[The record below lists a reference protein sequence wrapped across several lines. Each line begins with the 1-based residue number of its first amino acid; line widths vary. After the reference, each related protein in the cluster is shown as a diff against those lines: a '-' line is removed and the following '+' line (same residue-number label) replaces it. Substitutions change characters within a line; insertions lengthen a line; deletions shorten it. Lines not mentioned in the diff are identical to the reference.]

1 MAASIADGTQV
12 YDDLLQRFIV
22 TGYVVLPPN
31 PSVPASVH
39 ADIASSVLACG
50 FQASGRRTPYGL
62 AMLDGDAA
70 GNNLLHAAPALRGD
84 IGPGLGL
91 EGDGAHMRVGR
102 VQQPCHGLHRVARG
116 LLAEVDAKP
125 RRQNPGR
132 RGIEFRA
139 HAASPCLPAREC
151 PEDGSFT

>member
-1 MAASIADGTQV
+1 MAASIAD
-12 YDDLLQRFIV
+12 DDLLQRFIV

-70 GNNLLHAAPALRGD
+70 GNNLLHAAPALRGEPCLASPALHSALRVL
-84 IGPGLGL
+84 IGRGYRFI
-91 EGDGAHMRVGR
+91 AVRTCVSAGR
-102 VQQPCHGLHRVARG
+102 N
-116 LLAEVDAKP
+116 
-125 RRQNPGR
+125 RQCGTSTRTRAR
-132 RGIEFRA
+132 RGRA
-139 HAASPCLPAREC
+139 A
-151 PEDGSFT
+151 GSTSRTG

>member
-1 MAASIADGTQV
+1 MTFFCGDVPDTFSQKCTPDIHNITSHHTFTPLKNLMAASIADGTQV

-70 GNNLLHAAPALRGD
+70 GNNLLHAAPALRG
-84 IGPGLGL
+84 
-91 EGDGAHMRVGR
+91 E
-102 VQQPCHGLHRVARG
+102 PCL
-116 LLAEVDAKP
+116 
-125 RRQNPGR
+125 
-132 RGIEFRA
+132 
-139 HAASPCLPAREC
+139 ASPALHSAL
-151 PEDGSFT
+151 GT